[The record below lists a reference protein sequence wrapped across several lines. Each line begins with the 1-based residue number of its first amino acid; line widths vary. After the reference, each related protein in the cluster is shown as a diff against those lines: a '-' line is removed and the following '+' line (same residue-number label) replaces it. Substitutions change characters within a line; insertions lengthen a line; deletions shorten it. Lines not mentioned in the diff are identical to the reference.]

1 MTAQDTY
8 TRLWLRLS
16 PRYGE
21 GEAKAVARLVLD
33 VGFGLT
39 MTDIVCGRADE
50 LAEAD
55 RTRLDTMMARLE
67 GGEPVQYVLG
77 EAEFCGRPFHV
88 EPGVLI
94 PRPETAEL
102 CRTIATDHNRPY
114 CGLQPP
120 EPLQVLDVGT
130 GSGCIAVTLALDLY
144 NAEVTAWDLSADA
157 LLVARGN
164 AHALGARV
172 NLKLQDALQAPQDE
186 ARWDIIV
193 SNPPYI
199 AQSEREGME
208 PHVLDH
214 EPAMALFVP
223 DDDPLRFY
231 RAIAIYARRA
241 LKQGGTLYF
250 EINPRYAQE
259 TAAMMEENGFA
270 HVTLA
275 NDQFGQQ
282 RFCTGYINY
291 GTPRL

>member
-1 MTAQDTY
+1 MMMQDTY
-8 TRLWLRLS
+8 SKLWQRLS
-16 PRYGE
+16 ARYGE
-21 GEAKAVARLVLD
+21 GEAKAVVRLMLD
-33 VGFGLT
+33 VAFGFT
-39 MTDIVCGRADE
+39 MTDIVCGRAGG

-55 RTRLDTMMARLE
+55 RAQLDAMMARLE
-67 GGEPVQYVLG
+67 AGEPVQYVLG

-144 NAEVTAWDLSADA
+144 NAEVTAWDISPDA
-157 LLVARGN
+157 LLVARHN

-172 NLKLQDALQAPQDE
+172 NLELQDALDAPNDT
-186 ARWDIIV
+186 ARWDIMV

-199 AQSEREGME
+199 AESERGDME

-214 EPAMALFVP
+214 EPELALFVP
-223 DDDPLRFY
+223 DDAPLRFY
-231 RAIAIYARRA
+231 RAIMDYARQA
-241 LKQGGTLYF
+241 LKPGGSLYF
-250 EINPRYAQE
+250 EINPRYAE
-259 TAAMMEENGFA
+259 PLCRLAEAKGFA
-270 HVTLA
+270 QVKTTA
-275 NDQFGQQ
+275 DAFGKQ
-282 RFCTGYINY
+282 RFCTMAQPWGA
-291 GTPRL
+291 